1 MKALLRSSRLL
12 APTLCCLTLCCLTL
26 LACAQLNVRHLQRS
40 PWKPSIQ
47 QTLTL
52 KYWRFVY
59 EPVPMADAYGIRG
72 TALPVRESL
81 PEWATGV
88 EELWFAVYLSDSHGR
103 VLAKDVQ
110 VLLPRELTP
119 DTAIPIEFVLK
130 PEEIGGSEQLFV
142 SFGYRTVISGGED
155 PNTGAP
161 RILFANEGALTR

>member
-1 MKALLRSSRLL
+1 MKAILRASRLL
-12 APTLCCLTLCCLTL
+12 APALCCLTL

-40 PWKPSIQ
+40 PWKPSVQ

-52 KYWRFVY
+52 KYWQFVY
-59 EPVPMADAYGIRG
+59 EPVPMADAFGIRA
-72 TALPVRESL
+72 TALPVRESM

-110 VLLPRELTP
+110 VLLPRELTL
-119 DTAIPIEFVLK
+119 DTAIPIEFILR

-142 SFGYRTVISGGED
+142 SFGYRSVMSGGPD
-155 PNTGAP
+155 PTTGAP